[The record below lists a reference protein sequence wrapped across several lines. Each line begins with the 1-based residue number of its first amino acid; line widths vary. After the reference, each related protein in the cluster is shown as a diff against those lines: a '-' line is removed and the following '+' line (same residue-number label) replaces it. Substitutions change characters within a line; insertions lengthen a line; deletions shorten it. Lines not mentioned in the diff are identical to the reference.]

1 MDARRARILLA
12 ELVGD
17 PRLVIVSGKGGV
29 GKSTI
34 ARVLARLARAAE
46 LRAVV
51 VSFDS
56 FSPSEEG
63 VEEQVLLA
71 DAVMLD
77 YLETHGFGPLASR
90 LVHSGVVDA
99 VATAIPGL
107 RDLLVLGKIK
117 AIVNSGS
124 HDLVLVDAPAS
135 GHLLSLLT
143 SPEGLGEI
151 ASDGPIAEQARDVL
165 ALIRDH
171 DVAGVLLVTL
181 PEETP
186 VLETEEVFR
195 TLVSKVGASV
205 LSCVV
210 NRMPPPA
217 AGRAAPGTRE
227 AAASEY
233 LARVHGLA
241 ADQLAILRDRLP
253 VPLFLAPRIALG
265 SVGAPPV
272 SVELLGRLE
281 ADGAR
286 P

>member
-1 MDARRARILLA
+1 MDAQRARILLA
-12 ELVGD
+12 DLVGD

-34 ARVLARLARAAE
+34 ARMIARLARAAE
-46 LRAVV
+46 LRALV
-51 VSFDS
+51 VSFDG
-56 FSPSEEG
+56 FAPSEEG
-63 VEEQVLLA
+63 IEEQVLLA

-99 VATAIPGL
+99 VSTAIPGI

-117 AIVNSGS
+117 SIVNSGT

-151 ASDGPIAEQARDVL
+151 ASDGPVAEQAREVL
-165 ALIRDH
+165 TLIRDH
-171 DVAGVLLVTL
+171 DVAGVVLVTL

-186 VLETEEVFR
+186 VVETEEVYA
-195 TLVSKVGASV
+195 TLVAKVGASV

-210 NRMPPPA
+210 NRMPSA
-217 AGRAAPGTRE
+217 AMGRAVQGTRE
-227 AAASEY
+227 AAATAY
-233 LARVHGLA
+233 LARVRALA
-241 ADQLAILRDRLP
+241 SEQLEIVRDRLP
-253 VPLFLAPRIALG
+253 VPLFLTPRIGLAHDG
-265 SVGAPPV
+265 VPV
-272 SVELLGRLE
+272 SLELLGHLQ
-281 ADGAR
+281 ADGATA
-286 P
+286 

>member
-1 MDARRARILLA
+1 MDAQRARILLA

-34 ARVLARLARAAE
+34 SRMLARLARAAE
-46 LRAVV
+46 LRALV

-56 FSPSEEG
+56 FAPSEDG
-63 VEEQVLLA
+63 IEEQVLLA

-90 LVHSGVVDA
+90 LVHSGVIDA
-99 VATAIPGL
+99 VSTAIPGL

-117 AIVNSGS
+117 SIVNSGS

-135 GHLLSLLT
+135 GHMLSLLT

-151 ASDGPIAEQARDVL
+151 ASDGPVAEQAREVL
-165 ALIRDH
+165 ALIRNH
-171 DVAGVLLVTL
+171 DVTGVVLVTL

-186 VLETEEVFR
+186 VLETEEVYA
-195 TLVSKVGASV
+195 TLVAKVGASV

-210 NRMPPPA
+210 NRMPVAA

-227 AAASEY
+227 AAASAY
-233 LARVHGLA
+233 LARVRALA
-241 ADQLAILRDRLP
+241 AEELELLRDGVP
-253 VPLFLAPRIALG
+253 VPLFLAPRIGLASDGVPISL
-265 SVGAPPV
+265 
-272 SVELLGRLE
+272 ELLERLE

-286 P
+286 S